1 MNYSRRIL
9 IFFICVLAM
18 FAVAYLTSHQAEG
31 DKALPEQHQAAGD
44 HKASPEQHQSAGGD
58 KASPEQHQS
67 ARCCDKA
74 SPEQAAGGSKESLD
88 QKIQQEWTARKSRN
102 MEAVY
107 EMTTQAHKK
116 EVSRGDFL
124 QRNHIYIEDYTV
136 KDVKIEESGKEAF
149 STVDYLTNQM
159 GFKFTFTTKEK
170 WIWENGEWRLKLPS
184 PKEYM
189 SPFDTK
195 KK

>member
-31 DKALPEQHQAAGD
+31 DKAL
-44 HKASPEQHQSAGGD
+44 PEQHQSAGGD

>member
-1 MNYSRRIL
+1 MNYTRRIL

-31 DKALPEQHQAAGD
+31 DKASPEQHQAAGE
-44 HKASPEQHQSAGGD
+44 H
-58 KASPEQHQS
+58 
-67 ARCCDKA
+67 KA

-88 QKIQQEWTARKSRN
+88 QKIQQEWDARKSRN

-107 EMTTQAHKK
+107 EMTTEAYRK

-124 QRNHIYIEDYTV
+124 QRNHIYIESYTV

-149 STVDYLTNQM
+149 STVDYVTNQM
-159 GFKFTFTTKEK
+159 GFKFTFTSKEK
-170 WIWENGEWRLKLPS
+170 WVWENGEWRLKLPS
-184 PKEYM
+184 PKEFM
-189 SPFDTK
+189 SPFDTEK
-195 KK
+195 KN

>member
-1 MNYSRRIL
+1 MNYTRRIL

-18 FAVAYLTSHQAEG
+18 FGIAYLTSHQTEC
-31 DKALPEQHQAAGD
+31 DKVAVPEQHQAAD
-44 HKASPEQHQSAGGD
+44 SD
-58 KASPEQHQS
+58 KAP
-67 ARCCDKA
+67 
-74 SPEQAAGGSKESLD
+74 PEQAAATGGNRESLD
-88 QKIQQEWTARKSRN
+88 QKIQQEWNARKSRN

-107 EMTTQAHKK
+107 EMTTQAHRK

-149 STVDYLTNQM
+149 STVDYVTNQM
-159 GFKFTFTTKEK
+159 GFKFTFTSKEK
-170 WIWENGEWRLKLPS
+170 WGWENGEWRLELPS
-184 PKEYM
+184 PKEFM

-195 KK
+195 KKK

>member
-18 FAVAYLTSHQAEG
+18 FGIAYLTSLSHQAEG
-31 DKALPEQHQAAGD
+31 DKAVPEQHQAAEGD
-44 HKASPEQHQSAGGD
+44 KAVPEQHQATES
-58 KASPEQHQS
+58 
-67 ARCCDKA
+67 DKA
-74 SPEQAAGGSKESLD
+74 SPEQAAGGNKESLD

-107 EMTTQAHKK
+107 EMTAQAHKK

-149 STVDYLTNQM
+149 ATVDYLTNQM
-159 GFKFTFTTKEK
+159 GFKFTFTAKEK
-170 WIWENGEWRLKLPS
+170 WIWENGEWHLQLPS
-184 PKEYM
+184 PKEFM